1 MQGGS
6 SFRFSGKIL
15 VLECVR
21 NLLSSINDPDQGLE
35 LENLKRS
42 ASYGC
47 LCCKNPG
54 SMHPVDIF
62 VDPLTLA
69 KFHQVL
75 VYVCGLLMCLMVKS
89 HTYNHGGTSLSLILK
104 MILCNANLLFSFS
117 VKIVPL

>member
-6 SFRFSGKIL
+6 SSRLSGKIL
-15 VLECVR
+15 VLECVS

-54 SMHPVDIF
+54 SMHPVDNF

-75 VYVCGLLMCLMVKS
+75 VYIGGMLMCLMVKS
-89 HTYNHGGTSLSLILK
+89 HTYNHCGTSLSLILK
-104 MILCNANLLFSFS
+104 MI
-117 VKIVPL
+117 